1 VGVVPIVAFF
11 LTSGRIANFV
21 AVPIVPIISIFA
33 FVYFF
38 GTYIVMKHQC
48 LHVYAQEFEG
58 GGSATWQQVF
68 GFLMACVYM
77 GELIFI
83 IYMGIKEAPVQ
94 GGLGFV
100 PLIITCAFH
109 RMLYRKYIAPIQ
121 NLSLQVA
128 ADVDIRDGEL
138 SHENRVGSVKTLYRQ
153 PALDSEQEERGPMPY
168 RRNPTVALSSSEAV

>member
-1 VGVVPIVAFF
+1 
-11 LTSGRIANFV
+11 
-21 AVPIVPIISIFA
+21 
-33 FVYFF
+33 
-38 GTYIVMKHQC
+38 MKHQC

-168 RRNPTVALSSSEAV
+168 RRNPTVPLSSTEAV

>member
-1 VGVVPIVAFF
+1 M
-11 LTSGRIANFV
+11 
-21 AVPIVPIISIFA
+21 SIFA

-68 GFLMACVYM
+68 GFLMACVYI

-83 IYMGIKEAPVQ
+83 VYMGIKSAPIQ
-94 GGLGFV
+94 SGLGFV
-100 PLIITCAFH
+100 PLIVTLFFH
-109 RMLYRKYIAPIQ
+109 RILYRKYIAPIQ

-128 ADVDIRDGEL
+128 ADVDVRDGEL
-138 SHENRVGSVKTLYRQ
+138 SHEQRTTGTINTLLYRQ
-153 PALDSEQEERGPMPY
+153 PALDREQEERGPLPY
-168 RRNPTVALSSSEAV
+168 RRQPMKPLSSTEAV